1 MKKANTYR
9 FNIQFRAVTGDQIQ
23 VGEFLSGLGRLKSTC
38 IIEAVKQYMIAHPEI
53 AAAALVKVG
62 SPASSGVSPLN
73 AAPPSPPKAVEDSNS
88 GFHSVAPASSE
99 DESLDIMI
107 KNLELFK

>member
-23 VGEFLSGLGRLKSTC
+23 VGEFLSSLGRLKSTC
-38 IIEAVKQYMIAHPEI
+38 IIEAVKQYMMAHPEI

-73 AAPPSPPKAVEDSNS
+73 AAPPLPLRLSKTLTAVFTRWPLHLLKMKAWIS
-88 GFHSVAPASSE
+88 
-99 DESLDIMI
+99 
-107 KNLELFK
+107 

>member
-23 VGEFLSGLGRLKSTC
+23 VGEFLSSLGRLKSTC
-38 IIEAVKQYMIAHPEI
+38 IIEAVKQYMMAHPEI

-62 SPASSGVSPLN
+62 SPASSGV
-73 AAPPSPPKAVEDSNS
+73 
-88 GFHSVAPASSE
+88 
-99 DESLDIMI
+99 
-107 KNLELFK
+107 

>member
-23 VGEFLSGLGRLKSTC
+23 VGEFLSSLGRLKSTC
-38 IIEAVKQYMIAHPEI
+38 IIEAVKQYMMAHPEI

-73 AAPPSPPKAVEDSNS
+73 AAPPSPPKAACDMEGQD
-88 GFHSVAPASSE
+88 G
-99 DESLDIMI
+99 DIMRKTMPFAI
-107 KNLELFK
+107 FWILKIGRAHV